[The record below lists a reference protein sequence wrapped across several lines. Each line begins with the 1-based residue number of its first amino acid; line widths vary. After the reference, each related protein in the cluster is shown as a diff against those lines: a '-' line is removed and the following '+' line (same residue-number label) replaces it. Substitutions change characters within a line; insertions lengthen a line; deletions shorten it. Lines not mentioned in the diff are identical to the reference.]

1 MGKGDRAKLG
11 ELRKWVGEFK
21 REFGVSRRIVCRVED
36 LSNVKDPS
44 CGNARFD
51 CHGLSEVTKSAKVG
65 RIWLDPRAWES
76 KDGPYETALHEFIH
90 VWMRFRAND
99 PHEGDA
105 EEEAVRLLTVLLL
118 PRVAK
123 HRTEVDA

>member
-1 MGKGDRAKLG
+1 MSNAAR
-11 ELRKWVGEFK
+11 LRNLKAWVAEFK
-21 REFGVSRRIVCRVED
+21 RHFGVTRRIYCFIDD
-36 LSNVKDPS
+36 LSKVKDPS
-44 CGNARFD
+44 CGNAHSD

-76 KDGPYETALHEFIH
+76 KDGPYAIALHEFIH

-105 EEEAVRLLTVLLL
+105 EEEAVCMLTDLLM
-118 PRVAK
+118 PQVAQHK
-123 HRTEVDA
+123 PEP